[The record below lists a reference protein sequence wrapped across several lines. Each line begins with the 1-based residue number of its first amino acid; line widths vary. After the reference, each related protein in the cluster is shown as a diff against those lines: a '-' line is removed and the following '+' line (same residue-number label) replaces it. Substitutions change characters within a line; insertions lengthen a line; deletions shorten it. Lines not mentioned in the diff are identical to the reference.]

1 MKTICMR
8 QCRSGFS
15 EPRGSGM
22 GDSTASGTRSCYA
35 QRPLT
40 MRHSKS
46 RAEPSTWASRV
57 CDSEQRVHVARTENA
72 GEASEGPEQ
81 TARSRSS
88 RADANF
94 SVSMSRRVR
103 VEDIPEAKLW
113 DSSAVPV
120 KSARCQACSTIRD
133 EMSEQAQ
140 RRGNA

>member
-1 MKTICMR
+1 
-8 QCRSGFS
+8 
-15 EPRGSGM
+15 M
-22 GDSTASGTRSCYA
+22 GDSTASGTRSCDA

-57 CDSEQRVHVARTENA
+57 CDSEQKVHVARTENA

-94 SVSMSRRVR
+94 LVSMSRRVR

-113 DSSAVPV
+113 DSSAVPTAQHV
-120 KSARCQACSTIRD
+120 PFLNNSPVLILIDTAALVVRERPSDQALIFSARQTS
-133 EMSEQAQ
+133 
-140 RRGNA
+140 